1 MYNQHHYNFL
11 KNGFAWDQ
19 KGLGAIWDKDLRL
32 LTWLKVKIIF
42 IMFQYKWTM
51 GVSDQGLYGYVLY
64 GFRFLDEKNLRL

>member
-1 MYNQHHYNFL
+1 MGW
-11 KNGFAWDQ
+11 KRSWS
-19 KGLGAIWDKDLRL
+19 DLRQG
-32 LTWLKVKIIF
+32 LKTFDLFFKNEIIF